1 RKNASRTRHR
11 WKNLPVIWGPA
22 VSGLS
27 RAIGLSRGW
36 ISGFMCAVSTWWASL
51 HLWKPAGRPAMM
63 QKGIWNFSV
72 V

>member
-1 RKNASRTRHR
+1 
-11 WKNLPVIWGPA
+11 A